1 MIYKGIKVESSLPL
15 DSIIFHEEE
24 PEKPT
29 PAIQEEEKPKATPKE
44 HPERGDQDDCIYIC
58 GRCTGW
64 I

>member
-29 PAIQEEEKPKATPKE
+29 PAIRTEEKPKATPKRT
-44 HPERGDQDDCIYIC
+44 PRK
-58 GRCTGW
+58 R
-64 I
+64 

>member
-29 PAIQEEEKPKATPKE
+29 DPADTEVKQTKQTDARKKTARRTAERKE
-44 HPERGDQDDCIYIC
+44 
-58 GRCTGW
+58 
-64 I
+64 

>member
-29 PAIQEEEKPKATPKE
+29 PAIQEEEKTKATPKRT
-44 HPERGDQDDCIYIC
+44 PRK
-58 GRCTGW
+58 R
-64 I
+64 

>member
-29 PAIQEEEKPKATPKE
+29 PAIQEEKKPKATPKRT
-44 HPERGDQDDCIYIC
+44 PRK
-58 GRCTGW
+58 R
-64 I
+64 